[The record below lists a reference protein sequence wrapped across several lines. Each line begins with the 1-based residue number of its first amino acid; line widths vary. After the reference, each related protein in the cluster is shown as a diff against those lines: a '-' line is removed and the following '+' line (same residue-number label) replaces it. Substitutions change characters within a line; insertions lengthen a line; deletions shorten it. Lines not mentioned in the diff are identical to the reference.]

1 MTLDEEERRRAYDAL
16 WLRMWRLGRHPEDP
30 AHVNLANDS
39 WDDALWGRMCP
50 PGRDPGNPGYVNLA
64 NDPWDDEWGLTIPAP
79 PANEGLAKVLPFDP
93 ARKRKPA

>member
-16 WLRMWRLGRHPEDP
+16 WLKPWRLGRHPED
-30 AHVNLANDS
+30 
-39 WDDALWGRMCP
+39 
-50 PGRDPGNPGYVNLA
+50 PGYVNLA

-79 PANEGLAKVLPFDP
+79 PASGGLAKVLPFDP